1 MATGGSSADLYTEEA
16 FPRQLSVRVVEARN
30 ITSGDLITGADCFVC
45 LSMPSATD
53 RKFITKTVSNSTG
66 PFWGESFQFTIYSHI
81 KNILHMSLM
90 DEDLITKDDHLY
102 TVYFDVGKLPFEE
115 SITKSFSLNP
125 EGKEELELEFRMTE
139 TTDPPEKITTNGVLV
154 CRELSC
160 LEIKIDKEKS
170 AKIFRDNEELVLNVT
185 GSYKPKAK
193 TVLHSTSRPVDTFL
207 FHTVKNWD
215 PELTATVDGI
225 PIPDVSLFGSKE
237 NATTLESTLI
247 LPLKTLTVGNKVNV
261 ALPASMNKNVEFE
274 VTVKDCPENLDMRL
288 GFDLCQEESDFMQ
301 KRKRVVANAL
311 REALGLT
318 CDLQEH
324 EVPVIAVSTTG
335 GGARAMTGLYG
346 TLSGLQK
353 LNLLDTVSYITGASG
368 STWTMSKLYQDVNWS
383 KKDLAVPI
391 DDARK
396 HMTKSKT
403 SAFSWDRLK
412 YYYNEMD
419 ERSKMGHP
427 SSFTDLWGL
436 IIENMFYDGENHTTL
451 SDQQKALNQGQN
463 PLPLYLAM
471 NVKDVEKSTVEF
483 KEWCEFSPYEVGLI
497 KYGAFIRPEHFDSE
511 FFMGRLMKK
520 LKESRICFLQGIWS
534 NVFSIN
540 LLDAWF
546 NAMSCENFWEEWFK
560 EPLTV
565 IDDEDQL
572 LKHKHG
578 NLSTQVLSSSGVL
591 AETLKGILTN
601 RPLAGEHHNFL
612 NGFQIHETY
621 HNNKAF
627 SAWKDTE
634 LDVFPDLLTPSADR
648 LCLVDSAYYINAS
661 FPPLLRDERKVDII
675 LSFDYGLGDK
685 FKSVELTCDYCT
697 KQGLKFPTIAVP
709 EKDKTDP
716 KECYVFHCVDA
727 PDTPIVVHFPLVNDT
742 FKKCKCPG
750 VERTPAEMEDGDVH
764 LSGRRSPYNIL
775 NMTYDERSFNQL
787 LKLTEYNVMNNR
799 DVIVQAIRTVME
811 RKTSCKT

>member
-1 MATGGSSADLYTEEA
+1 MATGGPSAEVYKEEV
-16 FPRQLSVRVVEARN
+16 FPRLLTVRVIQARN
-30 ITSGDLITGADCFVC
+30 IESGDLITAADCFVN
-45 LSMPSATD
+45 LSMPSSTD
-53 RKFITKTVSNSTG
+53 RKFTTKTVSNSTG
-66 PFWGESFQFTIYSHI
+66 PYWGESFQFTIYGNI
-81 KNILHMSLM
+81 KHILHMSLM
-90 DEDLITKDDHLY
+90 DEDMITKDDHLY
-102 TVYFDVGKLPFEE
+102 TIYFDVGKLASDE
-115 SITKSFSLNP
+115 SVMKCFSLTP
-125 EGKEELELEFRMTE
+125 EGKEELEMEFRMTE
-139 TTDPPEKITTNGVLV
+139 STDPSEKITTNGVLV

-160 LEIKIDKEKS
+160 LEIKVDKQRS
-170 AKIFRDNEELVLNVT
+170 AKTFNDNEELLLNVT

-193 TVLHSTSRPVDTFL
+193 TTLHSSSRPVDTFL

-225 PIPDVSLFGSKE
+225 PLPDVSIFRSRKDS
-237 NATTLESTLI
+237 TTPESMVV

-288 GFDLCQEESDFMQ
+288 GYDLCQDERDFLH
-301 KRKRVVANAL
+301 KRKKLVADAL
-311 REALGLT
+311 KEVLGVT
-318 CDLQEH
+318 CDIPEH

-335 GGARAMTGLYG
+335 GGARAMTALYG

-353 LNLLDTVSYITGASG
+353 LNLLDAVSYITGASG
-368 STWTMSKLYQDVNWS
+368 STWTMSKLYQDANWS
-383 KKDLAVPI
+383 KKDLAGPI
-391 DDARK
+391 SDARK

-403 SAFSWDRLK
+403 SALSWDRLK
-412 YYYNEMD
+412 YYYKEMD
-419 ERSKMGHP
+419 ERSKLGHP

-451 SDQQKALNQGQN
+451 SDQQKALNVGQN

-546 NAMSCENFWEEWFK
+546 NAMSSESFWEEWIK
-560 EPLTV
+560 EPLSV

-572 LKHKHG
+572 LKKKRA
-578 NLSTQVLSSSGVL
+578 NLRTQVLSSSGVL
-591 AETLKGILTN
+591 ADTLKGVLTN

-621 HNNKAF
+621 HENKAF

-634 LDVFPDLLTPSADR
+634 LDLLPDQLTPSADK

-675 LSFDYGLGDK
+675 LAFDYGLGDK
-685 FKSVELTCDYCT
+685 FKSVQQTCDYCT
-697 KQGLKFPTIAVP
+697 KQGLSFPKVAVP
-709 EKDKTDP
+709 EEDKADP
-716 KECYVFHCVDA
+716 KECYVYHCAEVPDA
-727 PDTPIVVHFPLVNDT
+727 PIVVHFPLVNDT
-742 FKKCKCPG
+742 FKKYKSPG
-750 VERTPAEMEDGDVH
+750 VERTPTEMEDGDVH
-764 LSGRRSPYNIL
+764 LSEKGSPYGIL
-775 NMTYDERSFNQL
+775 NMTYDERAFNQL
-787 LKLTEYNVMNNR
+787 LDLAEYNVMNNR
-799 DVIVQAIRTVME
+799 DVLMQVIRTVME
-811 RKTSCKT
+811 KKTSCRT